1 MTFKSYRMAAVVAI
15 VALVLTA
22 WNSAPVQAQSLTMR
36 VNIPFT
42 FHVGVKSMPPGTYLV
57 RKTGDALK
65 IADRLNS
72 AMVMSTAV
80 TNRGPNGDDRLI
92 FNRYADQYFLSEV
105 RWSGYSEARGLTKS
119 KVELEVARTLGIPE
133 RVQTAG
139 VGR

>member
-1 MTFKSYRMAAVVAI
+1 MAAVAAI
-15 VALVLTA
+15 VSLVLTA
-22 WNSAPVQAQSLTMR
+22 WNSAPVHAQSLTMR

-42 FHVGVKSMPPGTYLV
+42 FHVGAKSMPPGKYLV

-65 IADRLNS
+65 IEDRLNS

-80 TNRGPNGDDRLI
+80 TNRAPNGGDRII